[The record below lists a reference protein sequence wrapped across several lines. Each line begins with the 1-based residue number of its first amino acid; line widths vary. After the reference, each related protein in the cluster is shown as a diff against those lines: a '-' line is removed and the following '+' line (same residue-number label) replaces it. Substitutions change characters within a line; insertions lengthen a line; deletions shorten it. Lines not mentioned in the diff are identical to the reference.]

1 MIRLHSRQA
10 FLIINKVGGKTNK
23 QIDMEAKQINYGD
36 ILYHHSSCVSFKYL
50 GEIKPQFSSEIFVE
64 LLNLKSGSV
73 ERFSKRT
80 YLSYFKI
87 VKK

>member
-1 MIRLHSRQA
+1 M
-10 FLIINKVGGKTNK
+10 KTAQP
-23 QIDMEAKQINYGD
+23 QIGNT
-36 ILYHHSSCVSFKYL
+36 LYHQNSGVSFKYL

-87 VKK
+87 VKE